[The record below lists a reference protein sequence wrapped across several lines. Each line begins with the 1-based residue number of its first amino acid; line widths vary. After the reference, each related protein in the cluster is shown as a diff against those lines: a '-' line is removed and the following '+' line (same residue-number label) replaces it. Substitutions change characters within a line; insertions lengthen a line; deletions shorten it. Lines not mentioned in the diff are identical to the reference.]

1 MTTNVE
7 ISCPTSDEA
16 SFENEAKRKSIQIS
30 ERPFT
35 RLKNSLDHTESL
47 TQQRRSKATGGG
59 GDALMTNC

>member
-1 MTTNVE
+1 
-7 ISCPTSDEA
+7 
-16 SFENEAKRKSIQIS
+16 
-30 ERPFT
+30 FT